1 MVSTEDIQDFISEH
15 KKKIMISVVV
25 LVLLIVLIVYLNKD
39 SSHRRLYESQ
49 QLFYN
54 DKQIMV
60 GFEDLP
66 HSQEN
71 IRSTFSTFVRL
82 NNLAGNTQWNED
94 QSSRKIIID
103 NSGSPNIVF
112 YRETGIVVVEIAYR
126 SEEGINEM
134 YEFNLENFP
143 MQRWVG
149 ICIVT
154 DDRVVK
160 IYLDGKLYT
169 AKKLNTVPW
178 RSNKMLNIGKNTKNF
193 NGNIGMIDYY
203 SRILDDE
210 EVLSL
215 YNKRI
220 KTLPNEVLTYEQAEY
235 KRKKNKERQ
244 NKLNKIKKI

>member
-1 MVSTEDIQDFISEH
+1 MVSTEDIQDFISEN
-15 KKKIMISVVV
+15 KKTIMISVVI

-39 SSHRRLYESQ
+39 SSHTNIYDSQ

-66 HSQEN
+66 PSQEN
-71 IRSTFSTFVRL
+71 IRASLSTFIRL
-82 NNLAGNTQWNED
+82 NNLGGNTQWNED
-94 QSSRKIIID
+94 QSLKKFIID

-112 YRETGIVVVEIAYR
+112 YRETGIVTVEVAYR
-126 SEEGINEM
+126 SDEGVNEM
-134 YEFNLENFP
+134 YEFNLERFP

-149 ICIVT
+149 ICIVV

-178 RSNKMLNIGKNTKNF
+178 RSNKMLHIGKNTKNF
-193 NGNIGMIDYY
+193 NGNIGMVDYY
-203 SRILDDE
+203 SRTLNDKEI
-210 EVLSL
+210 LSL

-220 KTLPNEVLTYEQAEY
+220 KSLPTEVLTYEQAEY
-235 KRKKNKERQ
+235 KRKKNEESK